1 MTTIR
6 DIITQ
11 AMYRTGIL
19 ALGRIP
25 KSKETDSGLFLLQGL
40 YDDLVMSGALGG
52 LTDVYKTADYTA
64 NEFERIYANGA
75 TITLPDSIE
84 EDGVTRTPK
93 DLAAIV
99 VNDGAWRNYVWE
111 GEWVELT
118 NLTLNATAPFAERG
132 ADGLACYLASN
143 WADTFGAQVAPT
155 VYQRGLRFKGL
166 LMGQNATA
174 VKAAEYY

>member
-52 LTDVYKTADYTA
+52 LNDVYATANYTA
-64 NEFERIYANGA
+64 KEFDRIDANGF
-75 TITLPDSIE
+75 TITKPLTIE
-84 EDGVTRTPK
+84 EDGVTRQPK
-93 DLAAIV
+93 DLAVISIYDV
-99 VNDGAWRNYVWE
+99 GRVNWVWE
-111 GEWVELT
+111 NGWVSLSG
-118 NLTLNATAPFAERG
+118 LTLNDTAPFAERG